1 MTAGSWRSF
10 RKNNWIEDFLRIRF
24 LLIFF
29 INLNFAVPLAGGETT
44 ASYDVILKGGLVV
57 DGSGGAPYFADVAI
71 SGGRIAKIGDLGG
84 GKAEKLVDAAGFVLA
99 PGFIDLLCHNDLLW
113 TLKEQERA
121 IRGGVTSGLA
131 GNCGFSVLDVQKN
144 LIKLQKQHSLLNLGT
159 LIGQGSVRDW
169 FVKHNRNKPPTP
181 QEMLTM
187 KLFVDGALAAGAF
200 GLSSGLGYEPG
211 EWCQPSELEDLASV
225 LSKYPHAAYYTHI
238 RNYRSN
244 VLEAIKEA
252 IQVGEKAK
260 VPVVIQHLLFKLP
273 SNWDQTESGLKLL
286 EDARGR
292 GDNVFATVYPYDFWG
307 NEVQIPL
314 AQFLYLPRDAD
325 RWAYYHNDDNSGQ
338 VLAAIRK
345 RLQEYGGG
353 DKIEITH
360 VHAKA
365 FKSFLGFTVKE
376 LAKRQRI
383 AEEDCVLG
391 LILEN
396 AGDVKICY
404 HGLSEEGLIK
414 KIQAPFV
421 LFGSDST
428 GAIPHPRDV
437 GAFSRLLGTYVREK
451 RVIRLS
457 EAIHRLTQE
466 PANLLGLKDRGLLK
480 EGYWGD
486 VVVFDPVAIKDNASA
501 VSPWQEPTGMKMV
514 FVNGEVVFEKKVF
527 NGKYPGRVLRRG
539 E

>member
-1 MTAGSWRSF
+1 L
-10 RKNNWIEDFLRIRF
+10 KNYLF
-24 LLIFF
+24 LLLSLIAAT
-29 INLNFAVPLAGGETT
+29 IAQADEVH
-44 ASYDVILKGGLVV
+44 YDILLKNGLIV
-57 DGSGGAPYFADVAI
+57 DGTGLPPYRADVALLD
-71 SGGRIAKIGDLGG
+71 GKIAKIGDLGAY
-84 GKAEKLVDAAGFVLA
+84 KASKTVDATGLVVA

-113 TLKEQERA
+113 TLEAQERA
-121 IRGGVTSGLA
+121 IHSGVTSGLT
-131 GNCGFSVLDVQKN
+131 GNCGFSVLDVDKN
-144 LIKLQKQHSLLNLGT
+144 LTKIQKHHSMVNVGT
-159 LIGQGSVRDW
+159 LIGQGTLRDW
-169 FVKHNRNKPPTP
+169 FVKQNRQKPASP
-181 QEMLTM
+181 QEMAIM
-187 KLFVDGALAAGAF
+187 KLFLEGAVAAGAF

-211 EWCQPSELEDLASV
+211 EWCEPAELENLASV
-225 LSKYPHAAYYTHI
+225 LSKFPHAAYYTHI

-252 IQVGEKAK
+252 LRVGETAK

-292 GDNVFATVYPYDFWG
+292 GEKVFATIYPYDFWG

-314 AQFLYLPRDAD
+314 AQFLYLPKDAD
-325 RWAYYHNDDNSGQ
+325 RWAYYHDDDKSDL
-338 VLAAIRK
+338 VLASIRK

-365 FKSFLGFTVKE
+365 FKSFLGFTVKD
-376 LAKRQRI
+376 LARRRKI
-383 AEEDCVLG
+383 SEEDAVLG
-391 LILEN
+391 LLLEN

-414 KIQAPFV
+414 KIQAPYV
-421 LFGSDST
+421 LFGSDSS
-428 GAIPHPRDV
+428 GSIPHPRDV
-437 GAFSRLLGTYVREK
+437 GAFSRLLGTYVRDK

-466 PANLLGLKDRGLLK
+466 PADLLGLKDRGLLK

-486 VVVFDPVAIKDNASA
+486 VVVFDPATIKDNATA
-501 VSPWQEPTGMKMV
+501 VSPYLEPTGMKMV
-514 FVNGEVVFEKKVF
+514 LINGQLVYAAKEGFS
-527 NGKYPGRVLRRG
+527 GRYPGQVLRRSN